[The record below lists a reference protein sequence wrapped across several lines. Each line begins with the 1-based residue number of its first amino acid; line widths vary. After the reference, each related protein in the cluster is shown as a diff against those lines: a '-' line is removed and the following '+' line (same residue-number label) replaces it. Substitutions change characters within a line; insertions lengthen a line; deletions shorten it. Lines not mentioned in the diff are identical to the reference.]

1 MKLWYAIYTR
11 PKSEKKVAL
20 YLAERN
26 IEAYLPVHRVKK
38 KWSDRWKWVEEP
50 LFKSYLFVSIDETEY
65 YEVLNTLGVVRFITF
80 NGKAASIRQDTI
92 DFLKRLLDTDYEMEA
107 VSSSLHVGDRIQ
119 IERGPLIGLKGTLV
133 SFAGDKKVKVELE
146 NFEQALLITVPM
158 HFLQPTLETKHS

>member
-1 MKLWYAIYTR
+1 MRPIYPYT
-11 PKSEKKVAL
+11 VL
-20 YLAERN
+20 
-26 IEAYLPVHRVKK
+26 K

-50 LFKSYLFVSIDETEY
+50 LFKSYLFVSIDESEY

-92 DFLKRLLDTDYEMEA
+92 DFLKRLLDTDYELEA
-107 VSSSLHVGDRIQ
+107 VSSNFLIGDRIQ

>member
-1 MKLWYAIYTR
+1 MKQWYAIYTR

-20 YLAERN
+20 YLADKK

-38 KWSDRWKWVEEP
+38 KWSDRLKWVEEP
-50 LFKSYLFVSIDETEY
+50 LFKSYLFVYVEESMY
-65 YEVLNTLGVVRFITF
+65 YEVLNTYGVVRFITF

-92 DFLKRLLDTDYEMEA
+92 DFLKRLLDTEYELEV
-107 VSSSLHVGDRIQ
+107 VSPNLLIGDRIQ